1 MASYL
6 YTQPD
11 ATPGGLDWELAQ
23 AITKE
28 AGCKLQ
34 VQAELPTARRQRLFE
49 QGQLNLM
56 LSASNTPSAAAMR
69 ASAAYRHE
77 TVGVFS
83 RTAMRGQFQN
93 ITSVEAVLDHKL
105 SLLAPKVGWYGAAY
119 AAAAD
124 PVRLRQAS
132 APSSPS
138 SRDCAC
144 SKRPGRSDPGRQR
157 AAP

>member
-56 LSASNTPSAAAMR
+56 LSASNTPERRRYARFSV
-69 ASAAYRHE
+69 AYRHE

-119 AAAAD
+119 AALQ
-124 PVRLRQAS
+124 PVRLRQAQHLPHLPAGTAHARS
-132 APSSPS
+132 
-138 SRDCAC
+138 
-144 SKRPGRSDPGRQR
+144 GRADLILGDSG